1 MFLILEEKLYKLL
14 TIEYGVSY
22 EYFIQQWK
30 IIHLKM
36 DEGQKGNR
44 RLYEST
50 RSNRY
55 IYIYMTYIYVNP
67 TTGYRFL
74 TSENGIFCRI
84 CHMLDHKMS
93 LRNFLKFE
101 TIQSFF
107 SSYDGMKLVINN
119 RNKN

>member
-1 MFLILEEKLYKLL
+1 MKGKKEIEDSMNQLDL
-14 TIEYGVSY
+14 TDI
-22 EYFIQQWK
+22 
-30 IIHLKM
+30 
-36 DEGQKGNR
+36 
-44 RLYEST
+44 
-50 RSNRY
+50 Y
-55 IYIYMTYIYVNP
+55 IYIYMTYIYMNP